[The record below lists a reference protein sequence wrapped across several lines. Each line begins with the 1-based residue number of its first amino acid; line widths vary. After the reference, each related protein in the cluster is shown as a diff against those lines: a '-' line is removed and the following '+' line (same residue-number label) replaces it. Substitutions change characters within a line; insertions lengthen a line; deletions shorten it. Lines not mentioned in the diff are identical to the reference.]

1 MNPLIVV
8 ETSSHNMMGISL
20 QNQSLLM
27 MKKILKIFKIIVFSK
42 IRSMIFLKWQM
53 KKIVQFL
60 STVILVFTNKKIM
73 KNRNKKYWTKFIS
86 TINNPVL

>member
-1 MNPLIVV
+1 MNPLIIV
-8 ETSSHNMMGISL
+8 ETSFHNMMEISL
-20 QNQSLLM
+20 QNRFLLM

-53 KKIVQFL
+53 KKTVQFL

-73 KNRNKKYWTKFIS
+73 KNRNKKYWTKYIS